1 MAGGCVRYQPAP
13 LRPSDFVA
21 RQAIAALPIGTP
33 ATTAALL
40 PIAIDAAPALRES
53 RDAYRSALA
62 AAKAARVPLPAAFQ
76 LTAEYSR
83 DDNPG
88 KPWLGAGAID
98 LPLDFGGRR
107 NVRVAAADLAAVQA
121 LYDYGEAVWTVR
133 STIRHA
139 LIERAFADRIAPLAA
154 EALALRQRRHAAM
167 QARVARGEEANGFAL
182 LGQTELAT
190 AERRVRDAAGRRAQ
204 ADVALARAIGMDAP
218 AVASLTAVD
227 TGPLPAFTAADLTGW
242 RAEATAGRRDVLRAI
257 VDYDTAE
264 NALRQ
269 EVIGQYPALR
279 LQAGYTYERGL
290 VKLPFGLALALPPVD
305 LNRANIRAAEARR
318 AQAGAKLEATQA
330 AVLLEVDKALATFTA
345 QRNAETVTRDRDVP
359 AARHLADA
367 TAASRRNGEIDR
379 IEEDGARVALIETQV
394 ALLDAERASWLALA
408 DLEDALRRPFDP
420 ADWRAIE
427 AAMARLRGTQ

>member
-139 LIERAFADRIAPLAA
+139 LIERAFADRIAPLAV
-154 EALALRQRRHAAM
+154 EALALRRRRLAAM

-305 LNRANIRAAEARR
+305 LNRANIRTAEARR
-318 AQAGAKLEATQA
+318 AQAGAKLEATEA
-330 AVLLEVDKALATFTA
+330 AVLLEVDKALAALTT

-359 AARHLADA
+359 AARHLVDA
-367 TAASRRNGEIDR
+367 AAASRRSGEIDR
-379 IEEDGARVALIETQV
+379 IEEDGARVALIETQL
-394 ALLDAERASWLALA
+394 ALLDAERTSWLALA

-420 ADWRAIE
+420 ADRQAIE